1 MLPRSLIIQCW
12 LDVWLECTSTKN
24 MYTLG
29 KSFINMQWIKLVY
42 VVSTGQS
49 LQLHC
54 SSLIPGVK
62 RLNITNME
70 NTN

>member
-12 LDVWLECTSTKN
+12 LDVLLECTSTKSA
-24 MYTLG
+24 LSEDP
-29 KSFINMQWIKLVY
+29 SFNMQWIQLIY
-42 VVSTGQS
+42 VVSTDQS

-62 RLNITNME
+62 WLSTTGKE
-70 NTN
+70 NTD